1 MAKINT
7 TCIID
12 DDPIFVYSTKRI
24 MKEVDFSDEIMVFN
38 NGQDAIDGL
47 SDMVENNLKLP
58 PVIFLDLN
66 MPIMN
71 GWEFLDDFVQIPN
84 PNREQVVIY
93 IISSSIDPRDLERIK
108 NYPAVNNYILKPVV
122 REDLHTVL
130 EQISG
135 VQSS

>member
-71 GWEFLDDFVQIPN
+71 GWEFLDDFVAWLPK
-84 PNREQVVIY
+84 E
-93 IISSSIDPRDLERIK
+93 IS
-108 NYPAVNNYILKPVV
+108 
-122 REDLHTVL
+122 
-130 EQISG
+130 IS
-135 VQSS
+135 